1 MSTTTNNEL
10 INELEI
16 HEITDAIVN
25 AAKGN
30 KPVKKSKKTVSLTD
44 EIKSCFNDDK
54 SMNES
59 IASIEELIKAKV
71 DAAIASTQAQAVAAD
86 TKPKK
91 KRATKDANTKVVEAE
106 EPSVDTATVDT
117 ATVDTATVDTTTVD
131 TTTVADL
138 PAKKKRATKAKK
150 VIEEPQ
156 QVEVIDSVDE
166 ISDILAKTSL
176 NDATGATTEVAEE
189 AKTEKPKKKRA
200 SKKVVDDE
208 AKPKKKTAVK
218 VKKTTDT
225 EVSDSDSDEPNED
238 KPKKKPVSKSKKVEL
253 PVEEVIEP
261 VKNGFLEPVVN
272 MEDNE
277 ADDSSVKTSDFIQPL
292 TITDELEEDEL
303 SDIEE

>member
-1 MSTTTNNEL
+1 MSTTINNEL

-44 EIKSCFNDDK
+44 EIKACFNDDK

-91 KRATKDANTKVVEAE
+91 KRATKDTNTKVVESE
-106 EPSVDTATVDT
+106 ES
-117 ATVDTATVDTTTVD
+117 TTVD
-131 TTTVADL
+131 NTTVDNTTTTVADL

-150 VIEEPQ
+150 VVEEPQ

-176 NDATGATTEVAEE
+176 NDATAEVVEE
-189 AKTEKPKKKRA
+189 TKTEKPKKKSA
-200 SKKVVDDE
+200 SKKVVDEE

-225 EVSDSDSDEPNED
+225 EVSDSDSDEPNTLVPTED

>member
-1 MSTTTNNEL
+1 MSNNEL

-30 KPVKKSKKTVSLTD
+30 KQVKKSKKVVSLTD
-44 EIKSCFNDDK
+44 EIKACFNDDK

-71 DAAIASTQAQAVAAD
+71 DAAIASTQAQAVVAD

-106 EPSVDTATVDT
+106 EPST
-117 ATVDTATVDTTTVD
+117 TVDTTTVD
-131 TTTVADL
+131 TTTVDTTTTVADL
-138 PAKKKRATKAKK
+138 PAKKKRASKAKK
-150 VIEEPQ
+150 VVKEPQ

-176 NDATGATTEVAEE
+176 NDATTEVAEE

-253 PVEEVIEP
+253 PLEEVIEP

>member
-1 MSTTTNNEL
+1 MSNNEL

-30 KPVKKSKKTVSLTD
+30 KQVKKSKKVVSLTD
-44 EIKSCFNDDK
+44 EIKACFNDDK
-54 SMNES
+54 SMNDS

-91 KRATKDANTKVVEAE
+91 KRATKDTNTKVVEAE
-106 EPSVDTATVDT
+106 EPST
-117 ATVDTATVDTTTVD
+117 TVDTTTVD
-131 TTTVADL
+131 TTTVDTTTVDTTTTTTVADL

-150 VIEEPQ
+150 VVEEPQ

-176 NDATGATTEVAEE
+176 NDATGATAEVAEE

-208 AKPKKKTAVK
+208 AKPKKKTAIK

>member
-1 MSTTTNNEL
+1 MSTTINNNTNEL

-71 DAAIASTQAQAVAAD
+71 DAAIALTQAQAAAAD

-91 KRATKDANTKVVEAE
+91 KRATKDTKVVADT
-106 EPSVDTATVDT
+106 SDTVVDTDSTDA
-117 ATVDTATVDTTTVD
+117 TTTVE
-131 TTTVADL
+131 DL
-138 PAKKKRATKAKK
+138 PTNKKRATKAKK
-150 VIEEPQ
+150 VVIEDPPQ
-156 QVEVIDSVDE
+156 VDPVDG
-166 ISDILAKTSL
+166 ITDILEATSL
-176 NDATGATTEVAEE
+176 NDTVEE

-200 SKKVVDDE
+200 TKAATVDDE
-208 AKPKKKTAVK
+208 AKPKKKTTVK
-218 VKKTTDT
+218 VKKAAQDT
-225 EVSDSDSDEPNED
+225 EVSDSDSDEPNTVVPTEE
-238 KPKKKPVSKSKKVEL
+238 KPKKMPKKKVSVAAAATED
-253 PVEEVIEP
+253 VIEP
-261 VKNGFLEPVVN
+261 VNNICIEPVAVI

-277 ADDSSVKTSDFIQPL
+277 ADDSSVKTSDFIEPL

>member
-1 MSTTTNNEL
+1 MSTTINNNTNEL

-44 EIKSCFNDDK
+44 EIKSCFNYDK

-71 DAAIASTQAQAVAAD
+71 DAAIALTQAQAAAD

-91 KRATKDANTKVVEAE
+91 KRATKDTKVVAADADATTD
-106 EPSVDTATVDT
+106 SQADAHATVE
-117 ATVDTATVDTTTVD
+117 
-131 TTTVADL
+131 DL
-138 PAKKKRATKAKK
+138 PTKKKRATKAKK
-150 VIEEPQ
+150 VVIEDTPQ
-156 QVEVIDSVDE
+156 VDPVDE
-166 ISDILAKTSL
+166 ITDILASTSL
-176 NDATGATTEVAEE
+176 NDTTETSEVVEE

-200 SKKVVDDE
+200 TKAAAATVDDE

-218 VKKTTDT
+218 VKKAAQDT
-225 EVSDSDSDEPNED
+225 EVSDSDSDEPNTVVPTEE
-238 KPKKKPVSKSKKVEL
+238 KPKKIPKKKVSVAAAATED
-253 PVEEVIEP
+253 VIEP
-261 VKNGFLEPVVN
+261 VNNICIEPVAVI

-277 ADDSSVKTSDFIQPL
+277 ADDSSVKTSDFIEPL

>member
-1 MSTTTNNEL
+1 MSNNEL

-91 KRATKDANTKVVEAE
+91 KRATKDANTKVVEVE
-106 EPSVDTATVDT
+106 EPST
-117 ATVDTATVDTTTVD
+117 TVDTTTVD
-131 TTTVADL
+131 TTTTVADL
-138 PAKKKRATKAKK
+138 PAKKKRGSKK
-150 VIEEPQ
+150 VVEEPQ

-176 NDATGATTEVAEE
+176 NDTTTEVVEE

-225 EVSDSDSDEPNED
+225 EVSDSDSDEPNTLVPTTED